1 MALDPKSFES
11 ESLRDYVEKAL
22 EAMKDDLEE
31 KDWGIIGSVRRM
43 ATYCDDTRHARD
55 TMELDGEAEPKD
67 RIRAMELYNKAI
79 YTIPQIIAGLDKLG
93 GSIAARK
100 SLGMKPAPAKTK
112 LATVRE
118 LRANGTEGQSPEAP
132 PARKRSPR
140 K

>member
-11 ESLRDYVEKAL
+11 ESLREYVERAL
-22 EAMKDDLEE
+22 EAMREDLEE

-43 ATYCDDTRHARD
+43 ATYCDDTKHARD
-55 TMELDGEAEPKD
+55 AMDLDGEAEPRD
-67 RIRAMELYNKAI
+67 RLRAMELYNKAI

-100 SLGMKPAPAKTK
+100 ALGMKPAPARSK
-112 LATVRE
+112 LASVRE
-118 LRANGTEGQSPEAP
+118 LRANGTEGQDPQAP
-132 PARKRSPR
+132 PTRKRTPR